1 MLVNRRL
8 DLHSLA
14 DSLAHFSKETFFV
27 FRTFHFGEGVEILS
41 YIVPFDETI
50 NSISICT
57 YMLLIYLTMHSSDDR
72 RKVHFVVAWMQ

>member
-14 DSLAHFSKETFFV
+14 GSLAHFSKETFFV
-27 FRTFHFGEGVEILS
+27 LKDISFWRRSRNLELHRSIRRNNKLNICL
-41 YIVPFDETI
+41 YIHA
-50 NSISICT
+50 
-57 YMLLIYLTMHSSDDR
+57 LIYLTMHSSDDR